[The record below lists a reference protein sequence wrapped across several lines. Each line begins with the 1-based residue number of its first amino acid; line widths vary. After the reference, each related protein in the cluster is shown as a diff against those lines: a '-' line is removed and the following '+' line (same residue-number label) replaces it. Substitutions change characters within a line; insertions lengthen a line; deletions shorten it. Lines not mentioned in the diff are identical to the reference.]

1 MKLLVKCIRNRD
13 YFIKNQQ
20 DLGEGIHN
28 LLGFTAPAVT
38 FIYPKSDSLVLN
50 LFALSMTSS
59 TFWIFSLEYYRN
71 RSPHIPI
78 QANSS
83 FIPVL
88 SKYVV
93 YARLCL
99 VAQFLTMTPS
109 LPITETWRP
118 RGIFEPLSSRTPN
131 PFDCIIYLCPQPVQW
146 VFIKHRVS
154 GTWDTITKQI
164 KSPPLANF
172 TFWQG

>member
-1 MKLLVKCIRNRD
+1 MKLLVKCIRNQD
-13 YFIKNQQ
+13 YFFKNQQ

-28 LLGFTAPAVT
+28 LFGFMASAVT
-38 FIYPKSDSLVLN
+38 FISPKSDSLVLN

-59 TFWIFSLEYYRN
+59 TFWIFSLEYYWN
-71 RSPHIPI
+71 QSQHIPI

-83 FIPVL
+83 IIPVL

-93 YARLCL
+93 YARPCL

-109 LPITETWRP
+109 LLITETWRP
-118 RGIFEPLSSRTPN
+118 RGIFDPLSSRTPN
-131 PFDCIIYLCPQPVQW
+131 PFDSIIYLCAPPVQW
-146 VFIKHRVS
+146 IFIEHHVS

-164 KSPPLANF
+164 KSPLLAKF
-172 TFWQG
+172 TF